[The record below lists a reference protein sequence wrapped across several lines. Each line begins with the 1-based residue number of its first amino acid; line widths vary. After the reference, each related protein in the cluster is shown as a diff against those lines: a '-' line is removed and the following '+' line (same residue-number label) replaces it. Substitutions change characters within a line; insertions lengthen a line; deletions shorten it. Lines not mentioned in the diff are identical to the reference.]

1 MNKLDYPRRNGAH
14 KVRITILCARNLAR
28 KDLFRLPDPFAK
40 VQVDGTTQVYTTD
53 ISKSSLDPKWN
64 AHYDLFVGSNDAV
77 TITVWNQRKI
87 NKASGFLGC
96 VRIPADSIQRLKGM
110 GFTRLNLGKLSPDD
124 DDMVR
129 GQIIIALL
137 SKDGPCGGNPLAVV
151 GPSGDVRGP
160 SEDDSSEDSLP
171 EGWEE
176 RRAGNGRVYYVN
188 HATKST
194 QWDRPNTRQR
204 QRSAEHNSQNP
215 NLYQPIGPTRSTTCT
230 NLLNGQN
237 ICSNGRN
244 GIEDAADERRHST
257 EILTATSVGSGSINN
272 GSNTN
277 TANQLGKENCSP
289 TRVEKDTSNVE
300 VAAHNIAKK
309 ATQQIRGNGQQ
320 NQSCASAV
328 KVSDGAAAASSQTR
342 VSDFVPLAT
351 NTTTTAT
358 MAVATATTTTASTS
372 LTVASSNVAHGRN
385 GHNSMVPSDG
395 PQLLGAPVTPQR
407 PNNQNQ
413 VNGNTG
419 VVGAN
424 VSQPQTNGWNIE
436 TNEKP
441 ASATPTGM
449 CSVSGN
455 GNGSGISSVGSVGL
469 VQSPNANS
477 NLQLSTQSSS
487 TQSNGNR
494 ERDRDRD
501 RERERDLR
509 NGGAPPPTSSSASI
523 LITSAQRSQR
533 RAARGTEDPSRRRS
547 SRSSRATNSSSSG
560 GGHRHAVCNTSGANL
575 TARPFMDLPSGYE
588 MRTTQQGQVYFFH
601 IPTGVS
607 TWHDPRIPRDF
618 DTQHLTLDAIGPLP
632 SGWEQRKTASG
643 RVYFVDH
650 NNRTTQFTDP
660 RFNCNILQMIRRGT
674 LSSTGNG
681 AGTSAVVSTGN
692 GSIVQHLS
700 PTASH
705 PLSGGN
711 GAGANNNGSG
721 VNGGSSTPHRLAN
734 NTAALPADLPQ
745 GLLEGAELLPKY
757 RRDLVG
763 KMRAL
768 RTELQTLQPQSG
780 HCRLEVSR
788 NEIFEESYRLIMKMR
803 PKDMRKRLMV
813 KFKGEEGLDYGGVAR
828 EWLHLLSREM
838 LNPQYG
844 LFQYSR
850 DDHYTL
856 QINPDSGVNPDH
868 LSYFHFVGRILGIAV
883 FHGHCLDG
891 GFTTPFYKQLLNK
904 PITLSDIEGVD
915 PELHRSLTW
924 MLENNI
930 TGIID
935 STFSVENNS
944 FGALVVHEL
953 KPSGAT
959 IPVTEDNKREY
970 VKLYVNYRFMRG
982 IEQQFLALQKGFCEL
997 IPNQLLRPF
1006 DERELELVIGGISS
1020 IDVNDWRINTRLKHC
1035 TPETPQVIWFW
1046 QVVESYSSEMRA
1058 RLLQFV
1064 TGSSR
1069 VPLQGFR
1076 ALQGSTGAVGPRLF
1090 TVHLTSDVPTQNL
1103 PKAHTCFN
1111 RIDLPPYETYQLLC
1125 DKLTQAVEET
1135 CGFAVE

>member
-40 VQVDGTTQVYTTD
+40 VQVEGTSQVYTTD

-87 NKASGFLGC
+87 HKASGFLGC
-96 VRIPADSIQRLKGM
+96 VRIPAESIQRLKGM
-110 GFTRLNLGKLSPDD
+110 GFTRLNLGKLSPED

-151 GPSGDVRGP
+151 GPGGDVRGP

-194 QWDRPNTRQR
+194 QWDRPTTRQR
-204 QRSAEHNSQNP
+204 QRSAGQNNQGTN
-215 NLYQPIGPTRSTTCT
+215 NLLQPPGPTRSTTCT

-237 ICSNGRN
+237 NCGDGRN
-244 GIEDAADERRHST
+244 GSEEGDERRHST
-257 EILTATSVGSGSINN
+257 EILTSSGVGNSSINN
-272 GSNTN
+272 CSNTN
-277 TANQLGKENCSP
+277 APIQLGKENCSP
-289 TRVEKDTSNVE
+289 KGEDKDVNNMSVTVSNGT
-300 VAAHNIAKK
+300 KK
-309 ATQQIRGNGQQ
+309 ISQPVRGNSQA
-320 NQSCASAV
+320 NQPSSSAT
-328 KVSDGAAAASSQTR
+328 KISDGTTATTSTSTSAST
-342 VSDFVPLAT
+342 
-351 NTTTTAT
+351 TTTTA
-358 MAVATATTTTASTS
+358 ATTSFMPNPG
-372 LTVASSNVAHGRN
+372 SSSHGMAHGKTHKSISTPHVPQSGSPFN
-385 GHNSMVPSDG
+385 GQNSSESGDGLQNVGTPS
-395 PQLLGAPVTPQR
+395 TPQR
-407 PNNQNQ
+407 QHNQNQ
-413 VNGNTG
+413 VNGNGGNTIG
-419 VVGAN
+419 INSA
-424 VSQPQTNGWNIE
+424 QAHTNGWNTEI
-436 TNEKP
+436 NEQL
-441 ASATPTGM
+441 SATTSPL
-449 CSVSGN
+449 SGN
-455 GNGSGISSVGSVGL
+455 GNASGENL
-469 VQSPNANS
+469 MQSPNANS
-477 NLQLSTQSSS
+477 NLQLSTQSN
-487 TQSNGNR
+487 TMSNSNQR

-501 RERERDLR
+501 RERER
-509 NGGAPPPTSSSASI
+509 AVTSGCTNTAIPSASSATTASG
-523 LITSAQRSQR
+523 QRSQR
-533 RAARGTEDPSRRRS
+533 RASRNTDESSRRRP
-547 SRSSRATNSSSSG
+547 SRSSRAASNSG
-560 GGHRHAVCNTSGANL
+560 GGAHRYAMCNVSGANL
-575 TARPFMDLPSGYE
+575 AARPFMDLPSGYE

-601 IPTGVS
+601 TPTGVS

-674 LSSTGNG
+674 LSNTGNSSSITG
-681 AGTSAVVSTGN
+681 PPAVSTGN
-692 GSIVQHLS
+692 GSIVQQLS
-700 PTASH
+700 PASSH
-705 PLSGGN
+705 PLSAGNSAGAIGN
-711 GAGANNNGSG
+711 GNSAS
-721 VNGGSSTPHRLAN
+721 GGSSTPHRIAN
-734 NTAALPADLPQ
+734 SSSIAPPADLPQ

-953 KPSGAT
+953 KPSGAS
-959 IPVTEDNKREY
+959 IQVTEDNKREY

-997 IPNQLLRPF
+997 IPSQLLRPF

-1035 TPETPQVIWFW
+1035 TPETQQVIWFW

-1090 TVHLTSDVPTQNL
+1090 TIHLTTDVPTQNL